1 MGSTVRVA
9 EAGCARARSARG
21 GGGALYSM
29 SHVISMR
36 RMMYI
41 ILKYST
47 SSSFVVYVSVGKEEK
62 L

>member
-1 MGSTVRVA
+1 
-9 EAGCARARSARG
+9 
-21 GGGALYSM
+21 M

-47 SSSFVVYVSVGKEEK
+47 SSSLVVYVSVGKEEK
-62 L
+62 LWTS